1 MNKLYLLILFLFA
14 QSVIVSGQSFYAVR
28 RERTLMATVGTGNAS
43 YFGELKD
50 KQEFLDPRLNINVG
64 LQYFVTQRISAR
76 AELTYFQLHGTDVN
90 SPDGS
95 RVRRNLSFN
104 SSNIELNAEGLI
116 NLFPLGQRFY
126 QRPPI
131 NVYAFVGVGLLY
143 TNPKAELD
151 GKKYALQPLQTEDV
165 KYSRFQFVIPYGIGA
180 RLKVN
185 PFLNVAIE
193 GGYRL
198 TFTDYL
204 DDVSTVHPDKSS
216 WDPNSIRFKLSD
228 RRPELGND
236 PYDPGVQRGNPS
248 KNDGYFLLNVK
259 VEYYLRKNFLFNDSQ
274 RKLYNR
280 KRKSYN
286 GRGPNRRRR

>member
-1 MNKLYLLILFLFA
+1 MNKKYILVLLILGQTLFVTA
-14 QSVIVSGQSFYAVR
+14 QSFYAIR
-28 RERTLMATVGTGNAS
+28 RERSLMAIAGTGNAS

-50 KQEFLDPRLNINVG
+50 PKEYLDPKFNINVG
-64 LQYFVTQRISAR
+64 LQYFVTSRISTR
-76 AELTYFQLHGTDVN
+76 AELTFFQLHGTDVN
-90 SPDGS
+90 SADGS

-104 SSNIELNAEGLI
+104 SSNFEFNVSGAI

-131 NVYAFVGVGLLY
+131 NVYGFVGMGLLY
-143 TNPKAELD
+143 TNPKAKLD

-165 KYSRFQFVIPYGIGA
+165 KYSRFQFVIPYGLGA
-180 RLKVN
+180 RVKVN
-185 PFLNVAIE
+185 PFFNVAIE

-216 WDPNSIRFKLSD
+216 WDPNSVRFRLSD
-228 RRPELGND
+228 RRPDLGNE
-236 PYDPGVQRGNPS
+236 PYAPGAQRGNPE
-248 KNDGYFLLNVK
+248 KNDGYFLLNLK
-259 VEYYLRKNFLFNDSQ
+259 VEYYLPKNFLFDDTQ

-280 KRKSYN
+280 KRKMYYK
-286 GRGPNRRRR
+286 RNRRR

>member
-1 MNKLYLLILFLFA
+1 MNKKYILVLLILGETFF
-14 QSVIVSGQSFYAVR
+14 VSAQSFYAIR
-28 RERTLMATVGTGNAS
+28 RERTLMLVAGTGNAS

-50 KQEFLDPRLNINVG
+50 PKEYLDPRFNLSAG
-64 LQYFVTQRISAR
+64 LQYFITNRISTR

-90 SPDGS
+90 SSDGS
-95 RVRRNLSFN
+95 RERRNLSFN
-104 SSNIELNAEGLI
+104 SSNFEFNVSGAI

-131 NVYAFVGVGLLY
+131 NVYAFVGAGLLY

-151 GKKYALQPLQTEDV
+151 GKKHALQPLKTEDV
-165 KYSRFQFVIPYGIGA
+165 KYSRFQFVIPYGLGA
-180 RLKVN
+180 RVKVN
-185 PFLNVAIE
+185 PFFNVALE
-193 GGYRL
+193 GGYRM

-228 RRPELGND
+228 RRPELGLD
-236 PYDPGVQRGNPS
+236 PYDAGVQRGEPS
-248 KNDGYFLLNVK
+248 KNDGYFLFNVK
-259 VEYYLRKNFLFNDSQ
+259 VEYYLPNNFLFNDTQ

-280 KRKSYN
+280 KRKMYN
-286 GRGPNRRRR
+286 SRGRRR